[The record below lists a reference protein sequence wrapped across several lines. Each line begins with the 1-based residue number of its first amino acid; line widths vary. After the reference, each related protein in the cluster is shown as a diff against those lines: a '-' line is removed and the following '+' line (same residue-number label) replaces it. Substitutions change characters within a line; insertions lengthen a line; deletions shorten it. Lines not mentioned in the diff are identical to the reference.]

1 MPASTNRLRR
11 LHRIACGLGVSVA
24 VALGTG
30 GTVHAQDLSY
40 LQSLLA
46 STPAGGWVQA
56 NTNSFSSAWASPSEG
71 GLGPGTY
78 SDAGSV
84 VRAWSSFAWDP
95 NRAQLY
101 LWGGG
106 HASYM
111 GNEMYVWSGQTGAWT
126 RGSLPSRLQNVG
138 NEVFLVVDDAAPQ
151 SAHTYDNQLFLPV
164 IDRFVSFGGATFN
177 TGGGWLTRDQ
187 NGNRIGAGPWLWDP
201 SKADP
206 TKVGGTDGSGFL
218 PTVLG
223 GEMWE
228 NRASMTT
235 GTRAGSPL
243 EGTTAYRLEG
253 GKDVVY
259 TTRDQNASGFPPL
272 YRVEFGDPGSG
283 TPDKWEIVGRS
294 WNASSSQSAAV
305 IDTNNNL
312 FVQIGNRAD
321 TTDDFGFGV
330 WDLDLTNPTTP
341 PNNRFVSLF
350 RPDGQRFF
358 TNRDM
363 GIAYDDANNLL
374 VLWDGDNRGTVYY
387 TQAAYDNNGALL
399 SNWTVYELAS
409 STVTQPQGNFFNG
422 VLGKW
427 HYVAELDAFI
437 AMDEFREGTS
447 AAEIWLYK
455 PIANPVPEPG
465 ALAMMLL
472 GGAVVAWR
480 VRRRHETGPAALPPA

>member
-1 MPASTNRLRR
+1 MPASTNHLRR

-46 STPAGGWVQA
+46 NTPAGGWVQA
-56 NTNSFSSAWASPSEG
+56 NTTPFSSAWATEAQG
-71 GLGPGTY
+71 GLPSGSY
-78 SDAGSV
+78 SDTGAV
-84 VRAWSSFAWDP
+84 VRAWSAFAWDS

-101 LWGGG
+101 LFGGG

-111 GNEMYVWSGQTGAWT
+111 GNEMYVWSGQTGAWS
-126 RGSLPSRLQNVG
+126 RGSLPSRLTDAG
-138 NEVFLVVDDAAPQ
+138 NAVFYVVDDAAPQ
-151 SAHTYDNQLFLPV
+151 SAHTYDNQLFLPLA
-164 IDRFVSFGGATFN
+164 DRFISFGGATFN
-177 TGGGWLTRDQ
+177 TGGGWLTRDVS
-187 NGNRIGAGPWLWDP
+187 GNATSAGPWIWDP
-201 SKADP
+201 AKADP
-206 TKVGGTDGSGFL
+206 NKVGGTTGSGYL

-223 GEMWE
+223 GEMWQ
-228 NRASMTT
+228 NRFPFTS
-235 GTRAGSPL
+235 GTRGGSAL
-243 EGTTAYRLEG
+243 EGTTAYRQEG

-259 TTRDQNASGFPPL
+259 MTRDQNASGFPAL
-272 YRVEFGDPGSG
+272 YRYEIGNLATG
-283 TPDKWEIVGRS
+283 TPDRWDIVGQS
-294 WNASSSQSAAV
+294 FAASSSQSTAV
-305 IDTNNNL
+305 IDTTNNL
-312 FVQIGNRAD
+312 YIQIGNRAD
-321 TTDDFGFGV
+321 TTDDFGIGV
-330 WDLDLTNPTTP
+330 FNLANTNPTSP
-341 PNNRFVSLF
+341 PGNTFVSLF

-363 GIAYDDANNLL
+363 GLAYDEANNQILM
-374 VLWDGDNRGTVYY
+374 WDGDNRGTVYY
-387 TQAAYDNNGALL
+387 TSSILNQDGSVNT
-399 SNWTVYELAS
+399 SWTVFE
-409 STVTQPQGNFFNG
+409 VTATTAAQPQGNFFNG

-480 VRRRHETGPAALPPA
+480 VRRRRDTGPAALPA